1 MTEGGRSKSPG
12 FPAVRGANGWTM
24 TSTQKKSLYPA
35 NLEHRG
41 HSDLQWPPNRSRN
54 VTHPIPGVSSTQVA
68 SALVS
73 SSEVRPAF
81 PNILA
86 TSKTGAFALLRTG
99 GLYGSEVDLQKKKK
113 RKKKKKKKLH
123 KSSSEGACRCWES
136 KECYIR
142 VCCWNVTIQ
151 ARPFRDLCRV
161 RRVSTGYRRIAL
173 SAHHRRIR

>member
-86 TSKTGAFALLRTG
+86 TSKTGAFGLLRTDG
-99 GLYGSEVDLQKKKK
+99 VYGSEVDLQKKK
-113 RKKKKKKKLH
+113 RKKKKKKK
-123 KSSSEGACRCWES
+123 
-136 KECYIR
+136 
-142 VCCWNVTIQ
+142 VTQ
-151 ARPFRDLCRV
+151 VFE
-161 RRVSTGYRRIAL
+161 
-173 SAHHRRIR
+173 